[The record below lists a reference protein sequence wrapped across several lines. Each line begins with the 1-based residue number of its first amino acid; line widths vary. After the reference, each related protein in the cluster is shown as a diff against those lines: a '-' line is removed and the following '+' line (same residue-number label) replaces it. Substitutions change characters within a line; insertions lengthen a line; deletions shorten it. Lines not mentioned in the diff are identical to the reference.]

1 MTPEEPTISGRH
13 KDTLRQVF
21 AHPLSH
27 NVEWR
32 AVIAL
37 LKEVATVEEHHDGH
51 IEVKASGEAFVFTRP
66 HQKDLDPD
74 DLVTVRHLLTSLGY
88 EPEGA

>member
-1 MTPEEPTISGRH
+1 VTPEKPTISGRH

-32 AVIAL
+32 AVLGL
-37 LKEVATVEEHHDGH
+37 LREVASVEEHHDGH
-51 IEVKASGEAFVFTRP
+51 IEVKANSQTVILARP

-74 DLVTVRHLLTSLGY
+74 DVVTVRHLLTSLGY
-88 EPEGA
+88 EPEVD